1 VDRNIKKKLNK
12 SKNLTSKLV
21 RPEPH
26 NFGVSRDDFS
36 VSHCPCG
43 APKEVLS
50 SRSEPDDDLSVSR
63 DDFSVSHC
71 PCGTPKKVFTS
82 RSEPDDDLSVSRD
95 GFSVSRDDSSVSDET
110 NSLPKEVFSSK
121 IEINFVHV
129 KFTNLAPG

>member
-95 GFSVSRDDSSVSDET
+95 GFSVSRDAFSVSREDY
-110 NSLPKEVFSSK
+110 SLSQ
-121 IEINFVHV
+121 
-129 KFTNLAPG
+129 

>member
-71 PCGTPKKVFTS
+71 PCGAPKEVFTS
-82 RSEPDDDLSVSRD
+82 RFEPDDD
-95 GFSVSRDDSSVSDET
+95 FSVSRDDFGVSHCT
-110 NSLPKEVFSSK
+110 
-121 IEINFVHV
+121 
-129 KFTNLAPG
+129 